1 MRWLLALWIWLL
13 PSLAFA
19 GGQPAVAVLYFRNQ
33 GNPELEVFRVG
44 LAEMLASDLAGTPGV
59 RIIER
64 VEVQATLDELELGH
78 SGIVDPTTAA
88 RIGKLVG
95 ARWLLMG
102 SYFEFQGTLRI
113 DARLVNVETGVH
125 DHAKGFEGPSGS
137 MMALRR
143 EVVADMRG
151 ALTTLAGESTGAAP
165 SPSPPARPTA
175 ALVVAPDGG
184 ELEAA
189 VAFSEGL
196 IALDRKDV
204 TRARESFERALV
216 ADPDLALARAEL
228 EALGP

>member
-1 MRWLLALWIWLL
+1 MRWVVVLLFWLL
-13 PSLAFA
+13 PGLAFA
-19 GGQPAVAVLYFRNQ
+19 GGQSAVAVLYFRNQ

-44 LAEMLASDLAGTPGV
+44 LAEMLASDLSGTPGV

-78 SGIVDPTTAA
+78 SGRVDPTTAA

-137 MMALRR
+137 MMVLRR
-143 EVVADMRG
+143 EVVADMRA
-151 ALTTLAGESTGAAP
+151 ALATLTGESTGAAP
-165 SPSPPARPTA
+165 STTPAGSPTA
-175 ALVVAPDGG
+175 APVVAPDTGD
-184 ELEAA
+184 LEAA

-216 ADPDLALARAEL
+216 ADPDFGLAQAQL
-228 EALGP
+228 EAMGR